1 MLTYA
6 DVCWLQ
12 VSAEAADDWH
22 QSVHAQA
29 AAGGVR
35 AEVADVLC
43 DVIDCVAAQ
52 VCIYIYIYFRVSN
65 SYI

>member
-1 MLTYA
+1 M
-6 DVCWLQ
+6 
-12 VSAEAADDWH
+12 SAEAADDWH

-52 VCIYIYIYFRVSN
+52 VFPRAVKQ
-65 SYI
+65 